1 MKKTTEPS
9 TQYEFH
15 TAFTEVLS
23 DVFWPKKCI
32 VCACRAP
39 LGRKEALCDD
49 CAATVRKNSMNFV
62 EPDRHFEEA
71 VAALPYIGSI
81 RDAMIRY
88 KFRGFEYL
96 KHTFAAALDM
106 CIEDRSFDDEYD
118 IICPVPIHHLRQRDY
133 NQSALIA
140 EELAKGFDFKLIA
153 DLLIKTKNLIP
164 LSTMGYAM
172 RQVSIEG
179 AIDFNLSYDI
189 VGQNILLVDDIYTTG
204 STADE
209 CCKILAM
216 HGASKVTVLAACFAD
231 PKGDDY
237 YADADNLTV

>member
-1 MKKTTEPS
+1 MKKLTDYNI
-9 TQYEFH
+9 QYEFH
-15 TAFTEVLS
+15 TTFTEVLS
-23 DVFWPKKCI
+23 DIFWPKKCI
-32 VCACRAP
+32 ICTCRAP

-49 CAATVRKNSMNFV
+49 CVCAIRKHSMNFV

-96 KHTFAAALDM
+96 KHTFAAALAICM
-106 CIEDRSFDDEYD
+106 EERSFDDEYD
-118 IICPVPIHHLRQRDY
+118 IICPVPIHHLRHRDY

-140 EELAKGFDFKLIA
+140 EELAKGFRFTLIP

-172 RQVSIEG
+172 RQASIEG

-189 VGQNILLVDDIYTTG
+189 IGKNILLVDDIYTTG

-216 HGASKVTVLAACFAD
+216 YGASKVTVLAACFAD
-231 PKGDDY
+231 MKGDDY
-237 YADADNLTV
+237 YADANNLTV